1 MLKLKKLYSL
11 INRNATIK
19 LVNEKHT
26 DVYFCGTVKD
36 IPDQYDLWKVVDLFE
51 LNSNCNKTTGF
62 QESDFSQQG
71 KWLLKK
77 LK

>member
-26 DVYFCGTVKD
+26 DVYFCGTVA
-36 IPDQYDLWKVVDLFE
+36 VDLFE
-51 LNSNCNKTTGF
+51 LNSYEYEIMITEK
-62 QESDFSQQG
+62 
-71 KWLLKK
+71 
-77 LK
+77 

>member
-19 LVNEKHT
+19 LVNEKRT
-26 DVYFCGTVKD
+26 DVYFYGTVKD

-51 LNSNCNKTTGF
+51 LNSYEYEIMITEK
-62 QESDFSQQG
+62 
-71 KWLLKK
+71 
-77 LK
+77 

>member
-51 LNSNCNKTTGF
+51 LNSYEYEIMITEK
-62 QESDFSQQG
+62 QENTIF
-71 KWLLKK
+71 KPP
-77 LK
+77 

>member
-36 IPDQYDLWKVVDLFE
+36 IF
-51 LNSNCNKTTGF
+51 TGWNHNV
-62 QESDFSQQG
+62 
-71 KWLLKK
+71 WL
-77 LK
+77 